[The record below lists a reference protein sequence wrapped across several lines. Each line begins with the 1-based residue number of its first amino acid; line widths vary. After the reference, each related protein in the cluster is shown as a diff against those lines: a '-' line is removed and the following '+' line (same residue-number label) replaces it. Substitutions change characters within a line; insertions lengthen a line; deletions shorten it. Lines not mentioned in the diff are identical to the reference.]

1 MLRKISLFE
10 RFGCGLNTLKIEL
23 IFTSFVQ
30 YGMFFEQIK
39 EIYV

>member
-1 MLRKISLFE
+1 MSLFE
-10 RFGCGLNTLKIEL
+10 RFGCGFNTLKIEL

-39 EIYV
+39 